1 MGKVK
6 TIGRG
11 PDNDLRFSNSDISC
25 NHAKVTLLDNGD
37 FLAEDLDSTNGTFVN
52 GYRINKAVISTLDE
66 LRLSESTIVNQVEL
80 FGLKGLHSKL
90 VKSDPLDFS
99 DEFNL
104 LRYVWDDFQKTRI
117 NIKKKYQK
125 KITLIRAGITLA
137 PLFIWQ
143 ILQIFY
149 ISHLDSVKDI
159 EIIKTWPN
167 KYIIF
172 SVLGSAIGIYATESM
187 TIDEE
192 ISKLDEN
199 FRVKYVCPNPD
210 CRTQLGNVPW
220 QSYLNQGRC
229 FTCGAKYRMD

>member
-137 PLFIWQ
+137 HFLYGKYYKFFIYPISILLKTSRSSKHGRISTLFSQYWEAQ
-143 ILQIFY
+143 SGY
-149 ISHLDSVKDI
+149 
-159 EIIKTWPN
+159 TPPN
-167 KYIIF
+167 
-172 SVLGSAIGIYATESM
+172 
-187 TIDEE
+187 
-192 ISKLDEN
+192 
-199 FRVKYVCPNPD
+199 
-210 CRTQLGNVPW
+210 Q
-220 QSYLNQGRC
+220 
-229 FTCGAKYRMD
+229 